1 MLADGAVGNG
11 SVDPSV
17 VAVSAIVHPLSS
29 SATLPVIVPP
39 RAVFEFD
46 GHAREPELEA
56 VNAWR

>member
-1 MLADGAVGNG
+1 
-11 SVDPSV
+11 
-17 VAVSAIVHPLSS
+17 VSAIVHPLSS